1 LDRRRSVLS
10 SGDAPVTQ
18 CCRDEV
24 LGHRVNDRGEG
35 RSLIEERP
43 SVGGAHRE
51 RGDNDGV
58 GFKIGEVSRVLARY
72 GALAWTIGRGEAILS
87 GERGKVAWGEGI
99 DKGRCSDGFSLARRR
114 ERGMLG
120 GVSDV
125 GSKQGGGGG
134 PGRGVRQR
142 QRMPGNGEGAA

>member
-43 SVGGAHRE
+43 SVGEAHRE
-51 RGDNDGV
+51 RGDNGGV
-58 GFKIGEVSRVLARY
+58 GFKIGEVGRVLARY

-87 GERGKVAWGEGI
+87 GERGKVARGEGI
-99 DKGRCSDGFSLARRR
+99 DKGRCSDGFSLARRI

-120 GVSDV
+120 GCLTWGRNKEGEVA
-125 GSKQGGGGG
+125 
-134 PGRGVRQR
+134 PGAV
-142 QRMPGNGEGAA
+142 